1 MAEEKKELNLSDL
14 GPGEETE
21 SKGNVND
28 GSVKVISAEDI
39 PAPKNVR
46 PSVSPEESTEPKR
59 MSMRELAASARASQ
73 PVMVNGKVT
82 TQAEIDKRSG
92 KGNKNKVQQ
101 AKPIVAPSPIP
112 APTPKTEESARQK
125 AVDNKPAIADLS
137 DLAIE
142 VPTETVEQRNMR
154 EKNSAIDAAIE
165 RVKGD
170 IRENVLPKA
179 QAIADEM
186 IESKLIEENQRQVM
200 EAGKPKGEDSLSKLT
215 SQDNDEDDTES
226 LLGIPKA
233 SVPMQ
238 DFKEKTQELD
248 LSKMNQSVEDDDEM
262 KEIMRE
268 INNEDDDSIT
278 DPDDEEKLT
287 PEEEKAQEDWAK
299 EMVENYRSNVRH
311 KLEATDRVHSVK
323 DGKISISKIP
333 ISFSKALQNVQ
344 SKTVNTASF
353 PLIHT
358 GRMVT
363 MESLGG
369 DEISIL
375 DSRNYSS
382 DMEAARAMYGL
393 LYKKDVSP
401 GKPETWDKWLQSICD
416 WDIFNLYMALFIATF
431 KDSCFLP
438 YTCPNCSNMFFREY
452 KVTDL
457 YRKHPNASKD
467 FDARVK
473 AIIES
478 GDNSV
483 PSALVSE
490 YLPISKNFAVGF
502 RAPTIYSATFEA
514 AALEPKFR
522 EKHIQAVNVSQYIDG
537 AYYINGVK
545 PNGELDLHP
554 INFKV
559 DKNNATLTLKMKI
572 ITIEKMIQTL
582 TTDETA
588 VFTSKLNSLNMKAA
602 DRFQFLIPG
611 TTCHEKYGPQKAKD
625 GTDLE
630 GRECGH
636 KIEEYTYRALS
647 GGRRVE
653 VNPLDLLFTRHRLTQ
668 FAYLEI
674 EL

>member
-1 MAEEKKELNLSDL
+1 
-14 GPGEETE
+14 
-21 SKGNVND
+21 
-28 GSVKVISAEDI
+28 
-39 PAPKNVR
+39 
-46 PSVSPEESTEPKR
+46 
-59 MSMRELAASARASQ
+59 
-73 PVMVNGKVT
+73 
-82 TQAEIDKRSG
+82 
-92 KGNKNKVQQ
+92 
-101 AKPIVAPSPIP
+101 
-112 APTPKTEESARQK
+112 
-125 AVDNKPAIADLS
+125 
-137 DLAIE
+137 
-142 VPTETVEQRNMR
+142 
-154 EKNSAIDAAIE
+154 
-165 RVKGD
+165 
-170 IRENVLPKA
+170 
-179 QAIADEM
+179 
-186 IESKLIEENQRQVM
+186 
-200 EAGKPKGEDSLSKLT
+200 
-215 SQDNDEDDTES
+215 
-226 LLGIPKA
+226 
-233 SVPMQ
+233 
-238 DFKEKTQELD
+238 
-248 LSKMNQSVEDDDEM
+248 
-262 KEIMRE
+262 
-268 INNEDDDSIT
+268 
-278 DPDDEEKLT
+278 
-287 PEEEKAQEDWAK
+287 
-299 EMVENYRSNVRH
+299 
-311 KLEATDRVHSVK
+311 
-323 DGKISISKIP
+323 
-333 ISFSKALQNVQ
+333 
-344 SKTVNTASF
+344 
-353 PLIHT
+353 
-358 GRMVT
+358 
-363 MESLGG
+363 
-369 DEISIL
+369 
-375 DSRNYSS
+375 
-382 DMEAARAMYGL
+382 MEAARAMYGL